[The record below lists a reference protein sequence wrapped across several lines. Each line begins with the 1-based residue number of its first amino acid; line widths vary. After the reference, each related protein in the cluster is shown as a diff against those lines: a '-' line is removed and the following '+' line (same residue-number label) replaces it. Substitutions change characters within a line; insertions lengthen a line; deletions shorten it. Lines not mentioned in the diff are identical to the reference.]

1 MLSEYPFAK
10 SAEGYFHSMFFRGAK
25 YETVSAAKI
34 KVLKKVVSIWL
45 PIKKEGDATFLYS

>member
-1 MLSEYPFAK
+1 MLSKYPFAK

-45 PIKKEGDATFLYS
+45 PIKKEGEATFLYS